1 MSDIQSPER
10 ARSAVEPVPAGKS
23 GPVTLILRRT
33 VRPGRERAFET
44 WLREISD
51 ASSTFPGYQG
61 TSVLRPN
68 PPGQQYVYIVRFDSY
83 AHLRDW
89 ELSPERVAHLE
100 GLHELVEG
108 ALGRQLTTGLEYWF
122 SPPGAPL
129 SAPPQQAKMAAVT
142 LLGIYPLILLASRTL
157 APALDWLPLLLRE
170 LVVAAVLVVLMT
182 YAVMPLLTRLLERWL
197 LPDVT
202 GIHES

>member
-1 MSDIQSPER
+1 
-10 ARSAVEPVPAGKS
+10 
-23 GPVTLILRRT
+23 
-33 VRPGRERAFET
+33 
-44 WLREISD
+44 
-51 ASSTFPGYQG
+51 
-61 TSVLRPN
+61 
-68 PPGQQYVYIVRFDSY
+68 
-83 AHLRDW
+83 
-89 ELSPERVAHLE
+89 
-100 GLHELVEG
+100 
-108 ALGRQLTTGLEYWF
+108 
-122 SPPGAPL
+122 L